1 MRGKA
6 GFSGSLADR
15 SGNAGILFSIRNSSG
30 ALVIQS
36 SNARRRAWARARPQL
51 ILAGQGCSQASPRI
65 VSEIRVRSSFPLQ
78 PKGIDLEL
86 ARHRKKR
93 SRAEFGPGIPRDP
106 AAARRLL
113 AQLFRCLVG
122 RGHRDHHARA
132 RTLFFATAMSAV

>member
-15 SGNAGILFSIRNSSG
+15 SGNAGILFSIRNSSE

-65 VSEIRVRSSFPLQ
+65 VSVIRVRSSVPLQ

-93 SRAEFGPGIPRDP
+93 SRAEFGPGVPREP
-106 AAARRLL
+106 AAARRLFAEL
-113 AQLFRCLVG
+113 IRCLVG
-122 RGHRDHHARA
+122 
-132 RTLFFATAMSAV
+132 

>member
-15 SGNAGILFSIRNSSG
+15 SGNAGILFSIRNSSE

-36 SNARRRAWARARPQL
+36 SNARRRAWPHARPQL
-51 ILAGQGCSQASPRI
+51 VLAGQGCSQASRRI
-65 VSEIRVRSSFPLQ
+65 ISVIRVRSSFPLQ

-93 SRAEFGPGIPRDP
+93 SRAEFGPGIPREP
-106 AAARRLL
+106 ATARRLF
-113 AQLFRCLVG
+113 AQLVRCFVG
-122 RGHRDHHARA
+122 
-132 RTLFFATAMSAV
+132 